1 VTRSNRGKR
10 PKLDTKTEEFPEED
24 VKMEAYSDED
34 YDVKTTV
41 KHKAPETSK
50 KDVAVKRQKKKYVP
64 VSQNPRR
71 NYTRVTNKYR
81 LRFKSMFDP
90 SIKKEDVTVI
100 EDHSEDAK

>member
-1 VTRSNRGKR
+1 
-10 PKLDTKTEEFPEED
+10 
-24 VKMEAYSDED
+24 MEADSDED
-34 YDVKTTV
+34 YDVKNTV
-41 KHKAPETSK
+41 KNKAPKTSQ
-50 KDVAVKRQKKKYVP
+50 KDVVVKRQKKKYVT

-81 LRFKSMFDP
+81 LRFKAMFDP